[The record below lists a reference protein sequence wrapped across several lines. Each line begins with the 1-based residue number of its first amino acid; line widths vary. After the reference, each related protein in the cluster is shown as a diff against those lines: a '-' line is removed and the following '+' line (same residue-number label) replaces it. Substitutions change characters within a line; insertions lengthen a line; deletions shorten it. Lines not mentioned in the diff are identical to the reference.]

1 MTDSRRKGRAGEQ
14 ELARLLR
21 DELGAAITRNW
32 QQQAAVGGQD
42 LLGLDG
48 YAVEVKRY
56 ATATF
61 ADLERWWRQAVA
73 QAPRGA
79 VPVLAW
85 RCDRCPWRFLVPGDA
100 RQSFAMAHEM
110 SLAAFVQLVRRRQ
123 RRAESTTP
131 RARA

>member
-61 ADLERWWRQAVA
+61 ADLERWWLQTVA
-73 QAPRGA
+73 EAGRGA
-79 VPVLAW
+79 LPVLAY
-85 RCDRCPWRFLVPGDA
+85 RADRRPWRFVLPESADELA
-100 RQSFAMAHEM
+100 FAYTREI
-110 SLAAFVQLVRRRQ
+110 SLAGFIRLVKGTRRG
-123 RRAESTTP
+123 AP
-131 RARA
+131 